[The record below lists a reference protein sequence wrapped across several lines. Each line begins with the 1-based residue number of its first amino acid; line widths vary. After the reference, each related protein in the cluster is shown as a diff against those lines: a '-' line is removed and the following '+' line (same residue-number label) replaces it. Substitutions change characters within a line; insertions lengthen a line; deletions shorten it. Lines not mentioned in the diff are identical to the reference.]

1 MEQCFKCDCPNTKQ
15 IPKKHHLNKTEMIT
29 AKTAGFKGVT
39 KIKMRFLENTIAQI
53 GVLENQNERTL

>member
-1 MEQCFKCDCPNTKQ
+1 
-15 IPKKHHLNKTEMIT
+15 MIT

-53 GVLENQNERTL
+53 GVLENQKERTL